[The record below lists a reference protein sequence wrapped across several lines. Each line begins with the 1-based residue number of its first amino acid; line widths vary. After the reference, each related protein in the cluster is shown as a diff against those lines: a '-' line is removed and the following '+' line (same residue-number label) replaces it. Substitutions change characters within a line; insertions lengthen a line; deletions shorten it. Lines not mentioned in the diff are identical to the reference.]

1 MASCAKHWHF
11 VYSPQ
16 SSFMFFIQRKI
27 MAFLQRCIQL
37 FLTIRAVRLNLRW
50 SHRGVWLSWHFVLIE
65 VVTNK
70 NYIYIYDDPNI
81 WFPPCVRLTELNPHK
96 GPNIYQSIS
105 QNKRCSVHTG
115 TFFMSCE
122 VCSWRFFCIT
132 TRNHWVQA
140 QATSFAGATVPH
152 VHCTCQRFADCFV
165 GLKHDKHPSSHLKKK
180 GGHLPISKDLKCQ
193 RGKSLKDTGGS
204 FFTMVIPIPTWY
216 TPKSIFT
223 GILLMETK
231 TRFSHLHHT
240 KILGYT
246 KKNSTCFLIQQYDIT
261 IYNTY

>member
-16 SSFMFFIQRKI
+16 SSFVFFIQRKI

-96 GPNIYQSIS
+96 GPNIYIYI
-105 QNKRCSVHTG
+105 NPYPK
-115 TFFMSCE
+115 
-122 VCSWRFFCIT
+122 I
-132 TRNHWVQA
+132 N
-140 QATSFAGATVPH
+140 GAPFTPE
-152 VHCTCQRFADCFV
+152 
-165 GLKHDKHPSSHLKKK
+165 PSSCLVRFVPGDFFASRLETTESKPKQHLLLAQLFHMYTVHAKGSLIVLLDWNMTNIPVPISKKK
-180 GGHLPISKDLKCQ
+180 GGTFPYRRTSSVSEVRAWKIQ
-193 RGKSLKDTGGS
+193 AEV
-204 FFTMVIPIPTWY
+204 F
-216 TPKSIFT
+216 
-223 GILLMETK
+223 LLW
-231 TRFSHLHHT
+231 
-240 KILGYT
+240 
-246 KKNSTCFLIQQYDIT
+246 
-261 IYNTY
+261 